1 MPSAHKPRAFTKDI
15 IMIKAVI
22 FDLDGVIIDSEPV
35 AYGILRDMVAPYGG
49 DISLDEYTT
58 QYLGRT
64 VAMGMTTIK
73 NTFNIPE
80 SEEEL
85 FQKYMSMEKERVA
98 KGIPLKAGLREILT
112 YLKERNIK
120 TIVASSSVRE
130 RAEKILRAH
139 DILKYFDDLVFG
151 YEVPKGKPHPDIF
164 LKACEK
170 LGVTTD
176 EAIVI
181 EDSEAG
187 INASYSANIPVIC
200 IPDMKYPQ
208 KKYEDMATYVAESL
222 YDATKIIEEKYE
234 QM

>member
-1 MPSAHKPRAFTKDI
+1 MV
-15 IMIKAVI
+15 KAII
-22 FDLDGVIIDSEPV
+22 FDLDGVVIDSEPV

-64 VAMGMTTIK
+64 VATGMTTIK

-80 SEEEL
+80 TEEEL

-98 KGIPLKAGLREILT
+98 KGIPLKPGVKEILA
-112 YLKERNIK
+112 YLKEHNIK
-120 TIVASSSVRE
+120 TIVASSSIRE
-130 RAEKILRAH
+130 RAEKILESH
-139 DILKYFDDLVFG
+139 KISEYFDDLVFG
-151 YEVPKGKPHPDIF
+151 YEVPRGKPYPDIF

-187 INASYSANIPVIC
+187 INAAHSANIPVIC

-208 KKYEDMATYVAESL
+208 KTYEEMATYIVKSL
-222 YDATKIIEEKYE
+222 FDARKVIEAKNE

>member
-1 MPSAHKPRAFTKDI
+1 ML
-15 IMIKAVI
+15 KAII
-22 FDLDGVIIDSEPV
+22 FDLDGIIIDSEPV

-58 QYLGRT
+58 EYLGRT

-73 NTFNIPE
+73 NTFNAPE
-80 SEEEL
+80 SEDEL
-85 FQKYMSMEKERVA
+85 FKKYMAIEKERVA
-98 KGIPLKAGLREILT
+98 AGIPLKPFVKEILT
-112 YLKERNIK
+112 YLKEHNIK

-130 RAEKILRAH
+130 RAEKILQSH

-151 YEVPKGKPHPDIF
+151 YEVPRGKPHPDIF

-176 EAIVI
+176 EAMVI

-187 INASYSANIPVIC
+187 INAAFSAQIPVIC
-200 IPDMKYPQ
+200 IPDMKYPDE
-208 KKYEDMATYVAESL
+208 KYKDMATYIVESL
-222 YDATKIIEEKYE
+222 RDAMKIIEGQYE

>member
-1 MPSAHKPRAFTKDI
+1 ML
-15 IMIKAVI
+15 KAII

-73 NTFNIPE
+73 HTFDAPE

-85 FQKYMSMEKERVA
+85 FSKYMSMEKERVA
-98 KGIPLKAGLREILT
+98 VGIPLKPYVREILS
-112 YLKERNIK
+112 YLKENNIK

-130 RAEKILRAH
+130 RAEKILRSH

-151 YEVPKGKPHPDIF
+151 YEVPRGKPHPDIF

-170 LGVTTD
+170 LGVSAD

-200 IPDMKYPQ
+200 IPDMKYPV
-208 KKYEDMATYVAESL
+208 KKYEDMATYIVENL
-222 YDATKIIEEKYE
+222 NDAMKIIEAKRNE
-234 QM
+234 M

>member
-1 MPSAHKPRAFTKDI
+1 
-15 IMIKAVI
+15 MIKAVI
-22 FDLDGVIIDSEPV
+22 FDLDGVVIDSEPV

-49 DISLDEYTT
+49 DISLEEYTT

-73 NTFNIPE
+73 NTFDAPE

-85 FQKYMSMEKERVA
+85 FEKYMAMERERVA
-98 KGIPLKAGLREILT
+98 SGIPLKPGAKDILI
-112 YLKERNIK
+112 YLKDKGIK

-130 RAEKILRAH
+130 RAEKILASH

-151 YEVPKGKPHPDIF
+151 YEVPRGKPHPDIF

-170 LGVTTD
+170 LNVSPE
-176 EAIVI
+176 EAIVL

-187 INASYSANIPVIC
+187 INASYSAGIPVIC

-208 KKYEDMATYVAESL
+208 SQYKEMTSYIVESL
-222 YDATKIIEEKYE
+222 YDAIKIIESKNE

>member
-1 MPSAHKPRAFTKDI
+1 MF
-15 IMIKAVI
+15 MIKAVI
-22 FDLDGVIIDSEPV
+22 FDLDGVVIDSEPI
-35 AYGILRDMVAPYGG
+35 AYGILREMVAPYGG

-73 NTFNIPE
+73 NTFNAPE
-80 SEEEL
+80 SEDEL
-85 FQKYMSMEKERVA
+85 FRKYMAIEKERVSA
-98 KGIPLKAGLREILT
+98 GIPLKPHVKETLS
-112 YLKERNIK
+112 YLKENNIK

-130 RAEKILRAH
+130 RAEKILKSH

-151 YEVPKGKPHPDIF
+151 YEVPRGKPHPDIF

-170 LGVTTD
+170 LGVATD

-200 IPDMKYPQ
+200 IPDMKYPTQ
-208 KKYEDMATYVAESL
+208 KYADMATYIVKNLCEAM
-222 YDATKIIEEKYE
+222 KIIEDKYNE
-234 QM
+234 M

>member
-1 MPSAHKPRAFTKDI
+1 ML
-15 IMIKAVI
+15 KAII

-73 NTFNIPE
+73 NTFNAPE

-85 FQKYMSMEKERVA
+85 FKKYMSIEKERVE
-98 KGIPLKAGLREILT
+98 KGIPLKSGIRELLT
-112 YLKERNIK
+112 YLKEQSIK

-130 RAEKILRAH
+130 RAEKILNAH

-151 YEVPKGKPHPDIF
+151 YEVPRGKPYPDIF

-187 INASYSANIPVIC
+187 INASYAAHIPVIC

-208 KKYEDMATYVAESL
+208 KKYADMATYISESL
-222 YDATKIIEEKYE
+222 YDAKKIIEAINEK
-234 QM
+234 M

>member
-1 MPSAHKPRAFTKDI
+1 
-15 IMIKAVI
+15 MIKAII

-49 DISLDEYTT
+49 DISLEEYTT

-73 NTFNIPE
+73 NTFGAPE

-85 FQKYMSMEKERVA
+85 FSKYMAMEKERVA
-98 KGIPLKAGLREILT
+98 VGIPLKPYAKEILS
-112 YLKERNIK
+112 YLKENNLK

-130 RAEKILRAH
+130 RAEKILESH
-139 DILKYFDDLVFG
+139 DILKHFDDLVFG
-151 YEVPKGKPHPDIF
+151 YEVPRGKPYPDIF

-170 LGVTTD
+170 LGVSAD

-200 IPDMKYPQ
+200 IPDMKYPV
-208 KKYEDMATYVAESL
+208 KKYKDMATYIVKDL
-222 YDATKIIEEKYE
+222 KDAMKIIEDKRNE
-234 QM
+234 M